1 MLVKVLRP
9 MYTNCTVKT
18 SFLSSSLC
26 QEGLQ
31 RTTFRKG
38 ELDSTDLDPE
48 SSKRSQV
55 WWKPL
60 WDLSIKGE
68 RKDTY

>member
-18 SFLSSSLC
+18 SFLSLSLC

-38 ELDSTDLDPE
+38 ELYSIDLDP
-48 SSKRSQV
+48 
-55 WWKPL
+55 
-60 WDLSIKGE
+60 
-68 RKDTY
+68 